1 MENNLSKVEYD
12 ELVQFI
18 QEKKISTVDFINA
31 QSELTEDYKLY
42 CEENRLSMNEKSS
55 KLFLTQIDHAITNN
69 QNILS

>member
-31 QSELTEDYKLY
+31 QSELTEDYK
-42 CEENRLSMNEKSS
+42 
-55 KLFLTQIDHAITNN
+55 F
-69 QNILS
+69 